1 MRRAQLYGLAI
12 LAATVAASFG
22 LDQFGQSQQPVILSV
37 PFDRD
42 TALADG
48 TAGTLNRAAG
58 LLARNP
64 GYRAFVEGH
73 TGTLGD
79 TEANLALSQR
89 RAEVVDQAL
98 TEAGI
103 DGDRI
108 EVLAIGSA
116 APLERAGDES
126 EAAYQR
132 RLGRVEI
139 TLVRE

>member
-12 LAATVAASFG
+12 LAATAVTSLG
-22 LDQFGQSQQPVILSV
+22 LDQWGRSQQPVVLSV

-42 TALADG
+42 ITLSDG
-48 TAGTLNRAAG
+48 TAGTLNHAAG
-58 LLARNP
+58 LMARNP

-79 TEANLALSQR
+79 ADANLALSRR
-89 RAEVVDQAL
+89 RAEVVDQIL

-103 DGDRI
+103 DGERV

-116 APLERAGDES
+116 APLERLGDES